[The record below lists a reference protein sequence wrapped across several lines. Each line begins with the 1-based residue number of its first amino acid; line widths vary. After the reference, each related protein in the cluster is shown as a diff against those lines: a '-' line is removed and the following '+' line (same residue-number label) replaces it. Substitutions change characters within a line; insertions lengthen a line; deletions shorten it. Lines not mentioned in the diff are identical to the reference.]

1 MRLESKVKV
10 SYTSGPS
17 SARNTNSSFIFDQ
30 QINGLCPRRLIPT
43 MMTALFEYS
52 GTFEIQI

>member
-1 MRLESKVKV
+1 MRLDSKVKV

-17 SARNTNSSFIFDQ
+17 SARKTNFSFIFDQ
-30 QINGLCPRRLIPT
+30 RINGLCPCRLIPT

-52 GTFEIQI
+52 GSLA